1 MLWKAATGTEY
12 AQQIVVVVP
21 LLSILLLLLPPA
33 ISHPE
38 PRQFAAGLA
47 WAAGSRYPFH
57 VVQNKKP

>member
-38 PRQFAAGLA
+38 PR
-47 WAAGSRYPFH
+47 PFEH
-57 VVQNKKP
+57 V